1 MKKIISLLTLTFL
14 AACTSEPEL
23 KKQEVSADQYKDK
36 WPLVVNKG
44 TLTCEPP
51 SRIVF
56 TDPEGNKYGVN
67 GSAQN
72 DYPSIHEITKDT
84 ENLGVKF
91 KMNVSF
97 LIEEGTKL
105 CTK

>member
-1 MKKIISLLTLTFL
+1 MKKIISLLTVIFLT
-14 AACTSEPEL
+14 ACSSEPEL
-23 KKQEVSADQYKDK
+23 KKQEVSADQYKDR

-72 DYPSIHEITKDT
+72 DYKTIFDITKEA

-91 KMNVSF
+91 KMNVTP
-97 LIEEGTKL
+97 LIEAGSKL
-105 CTK
+105 CEK

>member
-1 MKKIISLLTLTFL
+1 MKKIISLLTLFFL
-14 AACTSEPEL
+14 TACSNEPNL
-23 KKQEVSADQYKDK
+23 KKQEVTADQYKDK
-36 WPLVVNKG
+36 WPLIVTKG

-56 TDPEGNKYGVN
+56 LDPKGNKYGVN
-67 GSAQN
+67 GSAQD

-105 CTK
+105 CMK